1 MAFDREQADRR
12 AVTMLQLGRLD
23 GRLMGSPLAD
33 IFLARSRLEGAAA
46 LAGLAGAPI
55 EVSDLQDWIAG
66 RTPPPR
72 ASEGLNDPV
81 SVAAVFHFAVS
92 RDEGSRDPVLRATLN
107 ALRAVLDDR
116 SAAEM
121 WGGEDLA
128 HFGPLWRLV
137 RAEAD
142 RPFER
147 GGLSAI
153 AERVFEI
160 AEMTR
165 DGGRDGADVVTF
177 DGRTLA
183 IPARARDRNWLIA
196 AVVPL
201 MLCRAEITT
210 RVIPSL
216 VLLPKFLPATAA
228 ALAEIMADALAK
240 AVTAAL
246 RDLDRI
252 EKLASRK
259 LAAIS
264 VTRRSRAPLL
274 ARLEI
279 AYPGLQPK
287 AVAQLLGI
295 TPQGARKLLL
305 AANGPIRSNGGP
317 APRG

>member
-1 MAFDREQADRR
+1 MAD
-12 AVTMLQLGRLD
+12 V
-23 GRLMGSPLAD
+23 
-33 IFLARSRLEGAAA
+33 FLARARLEGAAT

-55 EVSDLQDWIAG
+55 AVGDLQDWIAG

-72 ASEGLNDPV
+72 ASEGLNDPG

-92 RDEGSRDPVLRATLN
+92 RDEGNRDPVLRATLN
-107 ALRAVLDDR
+107 SLRAVLDDR
-116 SAAEM
+116 SAAQM

-128 HFGPLWRLV
+128 YFGPLWRLV

-142 RPFER
+142 RPFEG
-147 GGLSAI
+147 GGLSAV
-153 AERVFEI
+153 AERIFEI

-165 DGGRDGADVVTF
+165 EGTREGADVVTF

-201 MLCRAEITT
+201 ILCRARITT
-210 RVIPSL
+210 SIIPSF
-216 VLLPKFLPATAA
+216 VLLPKFLPESAA
-228 ALAEIMADALAK
+228 QLADIMHDALAK
-240 AVTAAL
+240 AVAAAL
-246 RDLDRI
+246 GDLDRI

-287 AVAQLLGI
+287 AVARLLGI
-295 TPQGARKLLL
+295 TPQGARKLML
-305 AANGPIRSNGGP
+305 ASQRGPIRTNGGP